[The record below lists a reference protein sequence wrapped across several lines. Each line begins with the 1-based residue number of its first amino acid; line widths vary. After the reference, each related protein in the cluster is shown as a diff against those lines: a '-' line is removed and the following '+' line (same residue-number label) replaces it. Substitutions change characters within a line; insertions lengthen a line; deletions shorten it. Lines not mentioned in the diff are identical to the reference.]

1 MVVKRPFDD
10 GELYEV
16 SYKLPR
22 QEEHSPLHALP
33 GIDSS
38 QHSSLFSES
47 PGEEWSTKRKLE
59 VDEKLVDDSMTT
71 TSIINMEDAHHSKEF
86 QLEGRLH
93 ASFSPENVASNQP
106 ATAFSRHDDNYSLL
120 LRHPPQKPVPIG
132 LDYQADLSPWNQQ
145 DAMTSLSYLNKSV
158 AILNSNLIAGDED
171 DRRFAGTCVIPL
183 PGSEVYDNYDDKVGA
198 GRAGCS
204 CLDEGSIR
212 CVGQHII
219 EERDLLRREL
229 GNEGFVESGCHDM
242 GEQVAE
248 KWSDEEEQLFH
259 EVVFSNPS
267 SRGRNFW
274 NSLSFRF
281 PSRTRREI
289 VSYYFNVYMLRKRA
303 EQNRCYPVNIDS
315 DNDEWQASDEE
326 DEDSIVESPE
336 HGVGPGCV
344 RNVEEINEVDE
355 GIAEE
360 TCEGDEHFTLK
371 VGEVVS
377 DTAEACSK
385 KWIDSPTSHLRNKSW
400 DDRGDQDDSCT
411 SYDSLA
417 ATVPDT
423 QLKRENGDRLP
434 SSFHSLNGGVGHDY
448 VLDTCDTKFW
458 DAGYIACTKTEF
470 DFLPT
475 CSMIEEVFGDGSWNR
490 EADEKGFS

>member
-1 MVVKRPFDD
+1 MVLKRPFDD
-10 GELYEV
+10 GESYEV

-22 QEEHSPLHALP
+22 REEHSPLHALP

-38 QHSSLFSES
+38 EHSSLLAES
-47 PGEEWSTKRKLE
+47 PGEGWSTKRKLE
-59 VDEKLVDDSMTT
+59 VDQKLIDGCVTKPPIS
-71 TSIINMEDAHHSKEF
+71 NVEDAYNSEEF
-86 QLEGRLH
+86 QLEGRLR
-93 ASFSPENVASNQP
+93 ASFSPEYVPSNHP
-106 ATAFSRHDDNYSLL
+106 ATARSGCDDVYSLV

-132 LDYQADLSPWNQQ
+132 PDYQADLSPWSQQ
-145 DAMTSLSYLNKSV
+145 DAMNSLSCLNESA
-158 AILNSNLIAGDED
+158 AISNSDLIAGDED
-171 DRRFAGTCVIPL
+171 DRRFTGICVIPF
-183 PGSEVYDNYDDKVGA
+183 PASDVYDNCDDKVGA

-212 CVGQHII
+212 CSRQHTM
-219 EERDLLRREL
+219 EARDLLRREL

-259 EVVFSNPS
+259 EIVFSNPS
-267 SRGRNFW
+267 SWGRNFW

-289 VSYYFNVYMLRKRA
+289 VSYYFNVYMLQKRA
-303 EQNRCYPVNIDS
+303 EQNRCDPVNIDS
-315 DNDEWQASDEE
+315 DNDEWQVSDEE

-336 HGVGPGCV
+336 HGVGPGYD

-360 TCEGDEHFTLK
+360 TCEGDEHVTLK
-371 VGEVVS
+371 VGEFFS
-377 DTAEACSK
+377 DSPEACSK
-385 KWIDSPTSHLRNKSW
+385 KWTDSPTSHLRNKSW

-411 SYDSLA
+411 SFDSLA

-423 QLKRENGDRLP
+423 QLKRENGDCLP
-434 SSFHSLNGGVGHDY
+434 SSSHNLNGGGGHDY
-448 VLDTCDTKFW
+448 VLDTCDAKFW
-458 DAGYIACTKTEF
+458 DAGYIACPKTEF
-470 DFLPT
+470 EFLPT
-475 CSMIEEVFGDGSWNR
+475 CSMIEEVFGDGSWNS
-490 EADEKGFS
+490 EADGKGFS

>member
-1 MVVKRPFDD
+1 MTKPPI
-10 GELYEV
+10 
-16 SYKLPR
+16 SNA
-22 QEEHSPLHALP
+22 EE
-33 GIDSS
+33 
-38 QHSSLFSES
+38 
-47 PGEEWSTKRKLE
+47 
-59 VDEKLVDDSMTT
+59 
-71 TSIINMEDAHHSKEF
+71 AHHSEEF
-86 QLEGRLH
+86 QLEGH
-93 ASFSPENVASNQP
+93 FKASFSPKYVTSNHL
-106 ATAFSRHDDNYSLL
+106 ATAFSCRDDMYSLL
-120 LRHPPQKPVPIG
+120 LRHPPQKQVPIG
-132 LDYQADLSPWNQQ
+132 PDYQADLSPWSQEDTINN
-145 DAMTSLSYLNKSV
+145 LSYLNESIAISRSV
-158 AILNSNLIAGDED
+158 LIAGDED
-171 DRRFAGTCVIPL
+171 DRRFAGTCIIPL
-183 PGSEVYDNYDDKVGA
+183 PDSEVYDNYDDKVGA

-204 CLDEGSIR
+204 CLDKGSIR
-212 CVGQHII
+212 CVRQHII
-219 EERDLLRREL
+219 EARNLLRREL
-229 GNEGFVESGCHDM
+229 GNEEFVESGFHDM

-289 VSYYFNVYMLRKRA
+289 ISYYFNVYMLQKRA
-303 EQNRCYPVNIDS
+303 EQNRCDPMNIDS

-336 HGVGPGCV
+336 HGVGPCY
-344 RNVEEINEVDE
+344 RNGEINEVDE

-360 TCEGDEHFTLK
+360 TCEGDERVTLK

-400 DDRGDQDDSCT
+400 DDAGDQDDSCT
-411 SYDSLA
+411 SFDSLS

-423 QLKRENGDRLP
+423 QLKRENRD
-434 SSFHSLNGGVGHDY
+434 SSFHSLNGVGGHDY

-458 DAGYIACTKTEF
+458 DAGYITCPKTEF
-470 DFLPT
+470 DLLPT
-475 CSMIEEVFGDGSWNR
+475 CSMIEEVFGDGSWNHD
-490 EADEKGFS
+490 ADKKGFS

>member
-1 MVVKRPFDD
+1 MVLKRPLDD
-10 GELYEV
+10 GESCED

-38 QHSSLFSES
+38 KHSFVLAES
-47 PGEEWSTKRKLE
+47 PGEEWSTKRNLE
-59 VDEKLVDDSMTT
+59 VDQKLIDDSMTKPPI
-71 TSIINMEDAHHSKEF
+71 SNVEDARYSEEF
-86 QLEGRLH
+86 QLEGRFQ
-93 ASFSPENVASNQP
+93 ASYAPEYVSSNHP
-106 ATAFSRHDDNYSLL
+106 PPAFSRRDDIYSLL

-132 LDYQADLSPWNQQ
+132 SDYQADLSPWSQQ
-145 DAMTSLSYLNKSV
+145 DAMT
-158 AILNSNLIAGDED
+158 NSDIIAGDED
-171 DRRFAGTCVIPL
+171 DIKFAGTCVIPL
-183 PGSEVYDNYDDKVGA
+183 PDSDVYDNYDGKVGA

-204 CLDEGSIR
+204 CLDEGSVR
-212 CVGQHII
+212 CVRQHII
-219 EERDLLRREL
+219 EARDMLRREL
-229 GNEGFVESGCHDM
+229 GDEGFVESGCQDM

-248 KWSDEEEQLFH
+248 NWSDEEEQLFH

-289 VSYYFNVYMLRKRA
+289 ISYYFNVYMLQNRA
-303 EQNRCYPVNIDS
+303 GQNRCDPVNIDS

-326 DEDSIVESPE
+326 EEDSIVESLE
-336 HGVGPGCV
+336 HGVGHGCD
-344 RNVEEINEVDE
+344 RNMEEINEVDE
-355 GIAEE
+355 EIAEE
-360 TCEGDEHFTLK
+360 TCEGDEHVTLK
-371 VGEVVS
+371 VGEFVS

-385 KWIDSPTSHLRNKSW
+385 EWIDSPTSHLRNKSW
-400 DDRGDQDDSCT
+400 DDTGDQDDSCT
-411 SYDSLA
+411 SFDSLP
-417 ATVPDT
+417 ATAPDT

-434 SSFHSLNGGVGHDY
+434 NSLHSLNGGGGHHDY

-458 DAGYIACTKTEF
+458 DAGYIACPKTEF
-470 DFLPT
+470 DLLPT
-475 CSMIEEVFGDGSWNR
+475 CSMIEEVFGDGSWNC